1 MQINKER
8 LLEDVDALT
17 VCETLGIQTATHGS
31 TIYCE
36 CTSGLHK
43 ETKINHCKL
52 FSNGCYCFT
61 CNNRKDTVSI
71 VMDYYKNKL
80 NKPIG
85 FKKALELI
93 LACVPADQRNKYI
106 ISGKY
111 RPTPD
116 EKDILGFKLKEEEL
130 NCLNLTSKNISL
142 IVQKINGNYSDRS
155 GTITYLKKKDISSI
169 HRLKKKIL
177 LNLLIRKAEEMIP
190 VYQKIT
196 NKYQSPKNSNETA
209 VFVESQIRQN
219 KLENLIVALK
229 EKQAS

>member
-1 MQINKER
+1 MQIDKER

-17 VCETLGIQTATHGS
+17 VCETLGIQTETHGS

-71 VMDYYKNKL
+71 VMDYYKNNL
-80 NKPIG
+80 GKPII

-93 LACVPADQRNKYI
+93 LSCVPAEQRNNYI

-111 RPTPD
+111 RPTPAA
-116 EKDILGFKLKEEEL
+116 EDILGFKLKEDEL
-130 NCLNLTSKNISL
+130 NCLNLTSKSISL
-142 IVQKINGNYSDRS
+142 IVQKINGNYQDRS
-155 GTITYLKKKDISSI
+155 GKMTYLKKKDISSI
-169 HRLKKKIL
+169 NKLKKKWLI
-177 LNLLIRKAEEMIP
+177 NLLIRKANEMIF
-190 VYQKIT
+190 VYEEIAK
-196 NKYQSPKNSNETA
+196 KYQSSLNANETA
-209 VFVESQIRQN
+209 VFIESQIRKN
-219 KLENLIVALK
+219 RLENLIAALQ